1 MSDLLSEKT
10 PIRARHIR
18 PGQGQ
23 AVEMKTGQFLQIQTV
38 QGKQVADF
46 VAFTQGDT
54 EEFLST
60 SVTRVDERQYRPA
73 ARDDALLQPPASR
86 CSRSSRTRSVATT
99 CSMPAATRFATRCWA
114 RRRGTPAAARR

>member
-23 AVEMKTGQFLQIQTV
+23 AVEMKTGELLQIQTL

-54 EEFLST
+54 EESLST
-60 SVTRVDERQYRPA
+60 SVTRGPMP
-73 ARDDALLQPPASR
+73 LL
-86 CSRSSRTRSVATT
+86 C
-99 CSMPAATRFATRCWA
+99 
-114 RRRGTPAAARR
+114 RGSA

>member
-1 MSDLLSEKT
+1 MESRQQRDRRRLETAGEKEHPGVSDLLSEKT

-23 AVEMKTGQFLQIQTV
+23 AVEVKTGQLLQIQTL

-54 EEFLST
+54 DEFLST
-60 SVTRVDERQYRPA
+60 SVTRAEQC
-73 ARDDALLQPPASR
+73 QH
-86 CSRSSRTRSVATT
+86 RS
-99 CSMPAATRFATRCWA
+99 
-114 RRRGTPAAARR
+114 AAAE